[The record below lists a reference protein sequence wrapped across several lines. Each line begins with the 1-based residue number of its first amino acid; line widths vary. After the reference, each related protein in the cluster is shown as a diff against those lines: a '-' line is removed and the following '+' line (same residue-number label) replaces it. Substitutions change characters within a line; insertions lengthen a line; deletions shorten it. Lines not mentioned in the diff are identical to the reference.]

1 MMNIKV
7 NGEVYG
13 EVYISDFLY
22 DILGEDEYDEWLDE
36 IYGGTVEICGLSY
49 SPSIALYRVDPVAY
63 RCGFNDYIDGLASD
77 IEYELE
83 MEGYSWIN
91 GYMIEVIDE
100 DDDEE

>member
-13 EVYISDFLY
+13 EVYISDLLY
-22 DILGEDEYDEWLDE
+22 DEIVTDDMYDEWLDE

-49 SPSIALYRVDPVAY
+49 SPSIALERVDPIAY
-63 RCGFNDYIDGLASD
+63 NCGKNDYIDGLASD

-83 MEGYSWIN
+83 TEGYSWFN
-91 GYMIEVIDE
+91 GYEIELIDE
-100 DDDEE
+100 DEE